1 MVARVNLQ
9 PQLSGGFTF
18 ASYYFWFLAVLD
30 PALLRPGRFDLV
42 IDVPTPNKKG
52 RKEILQHYFEKVK
65 HNSSVNVERLA
76 SITGGLNGSQLE
88 NIVNQAAI
96 RAVRQRHEQVDT
108 RLVRSKIKNRENIEV
123 RLLQ

>member
-1 MVARVNLQ
+1 MLHTKI
-9 PQLSGGFTF
+9 FTF
-18 ASYYFWFLAVLD
+18 AFDHFRFLEVLD

-42 IDVPTPNKKG
+42 IDVPQPNKKG

-65 HNSSVNVERLA
+65 HDSSINVERMA

-96 RAVRQRHEQVDT
+96 RAVRQGHEQVDT
-108 RLVRSKIKNRENIEV
+108 R
-123 RLLQ
+123 